1 MWYFKCLKN
10 YILTLLYQDVFHLWK
25 RRKKCTIAQSFPC
38 LAFLYGCRHFKPY
51 FPADINFQDSDR
63 CQKRRQVLRSTS
75 VLYTERQR
83 ICILYF
89 TASTSVLY
97 TERRMIGI
105 LYFKAVHFS
114 TLHQETDDLYTV
126 LYRGPLLYFTQRT
139 GGSVYCTLQRFTSL
153 LYSEKRRICILFFY
167 CVHFCTLHG
176 ETEDLYTAV
185 YLCTLHGETDN
196 LYTVLYC
203 VHFSTLHQETDY
215 LYTVLYCVHFCT
227 SVHYINT
234 SVLYSIL
241 VYNAVD

>member
-10 YILTLLYQDVFHLWK
+10 YILTLWYQDVFHLWK

-153 LYSEKRRICILFFY
+153 LYSEKRRICILFLAALSSSWSPVVGPSVRPSVGV
-167 CVHFCTLHG
+167 CLWKS
-176 ETEDLYTAV
+176 
-185 YLCTLHGETDN
+185 N
-196 LYTVLYC
+196 L
-203 VHFSTLHQETDY
+203 
-215 LYTVLYCVHFCT
+215 
-227 SVHYINT
+227 
-234 SVLYSIL
+234 
-241 VYNAVD
+241 